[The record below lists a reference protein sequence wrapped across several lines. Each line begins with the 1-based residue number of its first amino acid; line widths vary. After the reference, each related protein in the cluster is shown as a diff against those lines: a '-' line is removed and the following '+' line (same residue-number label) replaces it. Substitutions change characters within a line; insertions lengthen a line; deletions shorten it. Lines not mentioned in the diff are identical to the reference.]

1 MTQLLLFNVTNGLII
16 GAFYVLMA
24 LGLSLILNLS
34 NVINF
39 AHGGFLVIGGYIAY
53 TITPYVGFWG
63 ALLIAPPL
71 TAVIGLVVER
81 VLIRPLYG
89 RDPLYSLLLTFGL
102 AFMIEDGT
110 RFLWGAQGKPVT
122 IPDFLAQPLSYDY
135 FFITGY
141 RLFMV
146 LTVVAAV
153 ALLFVLLRYTRLGIR
168 IRAGTLDLET
178 VSALGIN
185 VGMLRSLNF
194 AVGIFLAG
202 LSGVL
207 AAGQLGLEPTMGATL
222 LMPSFIAIIVGGVGS
237 LAGTL
242 FGGLLIGVAS
252 GVTAVFFP
260 AASEAIMYVMMA
272 LVLLV
277 RPRGLFGEEGMLEA
291 SKGQDPGFDVLLS
304 ARRWLARLDP
314 KGGFLARSAKA
325 PGALPAAKKA
335 AVLPG
340 QWRGLLLLAAIWT
353 VLLSAPYWM
362 PFAGGYTALGTRVL
376 VLALAAM
383 SVNFLLGFTG
393 VLSFGHAAWFGLGAY
408 GAGLALKFLAPS
420 TPLAILAGMT
430 LAGVA
435 GGLLGALLV
444 RRRGVYFAMVTIAFG
459 QVFYFIAFQWSSL
472 TGGDDGLRGFSRQ
485 PLDSGAFTVDIINNA
500 DAFYWFVLFFF
511 GLLTAVMALIL
522 RSPFGRTMVA
532 IRENERR
539 ARFLGVAVERHIWIV
554 FTLSCF
560 FIGVAGAL
568 YALTNNF
575 ADPRGLHYSQSGD
588 FVMMAV
594 MGGMRTFWGPLLGAA
609 VFVVLQD
616 YLSSVTVNW
625 MSFVGLLF
633 VLVVLFFPRG
643 LLGFAGQR
651 AQA

>member
-1 MTQLLLFNVTNGLII
+1 MMTQLLLFNVTNGLII

-53 TITPYVGFWG
+53 TITPYIGFWG
-63 ALLIAPPL
+63 ALLLAPPL
-71 TAVIGLVVER
+71 TAIIGLAVER

-110 RFLWGAQGKPVT
+110 RFIWGPQGKPVT
-122 IPDFLAQPLSYDY
+122 IPAFLAQPLSNDL

-146 LTVVAAV
+146 AVVIIAV
-153 ALLFVLLRYTRLGIR
+153 TLLFLLLRYTRLGVR

-178 VSALGIN
+178 VAALGIN
-185 VGMLRSLNF
+185 VRMLRSLNF

-207 AAGQLGLEPTMGATL
+207 AAGQLGLEPTMGTGL
-222 LMPSFIAIIVGGVGS
+222 LMPSFIAIIVGGIGS
-237 LAGTL
+237 LPGTL
-242 FGGLLIGVAS
+242 AGGLLIGVAS
-252 GVTAVFFP
+252 GVTAVLCGILL
-260 AASEAIMYVMMA
+260 AGICGAI
-272 LVLLV
+272 L
-277 RPRGLFGEEGMLEA
+277 
-291 SKGQDPGFDVLLS
+291 
-304 ARRWLARLDP
+304 
-314 KGGFLARSAKA
+314 
-325 PGALPAAKKA
+325 
-335 AVLPG
+335 
-340 QWRGLLLLAAIWT
+340 GLLI
-353 VLLSAPYWM
+353 
-362 PFAGGYTALGTRVL
+362 
-376 VLALAAM
+376 
-383 SVNFLLGFTG
+383 
-393 VLSFGHAAWFGLGAY
+393 
-408 GAGLALKFLAPS
+408 
-420 TPLAILAGMT
+420 
-430 LAGVA
+430 
-435 GGLLGALLV
+435 V

-459 QVFYFIAFQWSSL
+459 QVFYYIAFQWSSL

-485 PLDSGAFTVDIINNA
+485 PIDLGFFKLDILTNA
-500 DAFYWFVLFFF
+500 NIFYYFVLFC
-511 GLLTAVMALIL
+511 LALAVGAMGFIL
-522 RSPFGRTMVA
+522 RSPFGRTMIA

-539 ARFLGVAVERHIWIV
+539 ARFLGIPVERHIWIA

-560 FIGVAGAL
+560 FMGFAGAL
-568 YALTNNF
+568 YALVNNF

-594 MGGMRTFWGPLLGAA
+594 MGGMRSFWGPLLGAT

-643 LLGFAGQR
+643 LLGFFQR
-651 AQA
+651 SKA

>member
-53 TITPYVGFWG
+53 TITPYIGFWG
-63 ALLIAPPL
+63 ALLLAPPL
-71 TAVIGLVVER
+71 TAVIGLAVER

-102 AFMIEDGT
+102 AFMIEEGT
-110 RFLWGAQGKPVT
+110 RFIWGPQGKPVT
-122 IPDFLAQPLSYDY
+122 IPAFLAQPLSNDL

-146 LTVVAAV
+146 AVVMIAV

-178 VSALGIN
+178 VAALGIN
-185 VGMLRSLNF
+185 VQLLRSLNF
-194 AVGIFLAG
+194 AVGIFLGG

-207 AAGQLGLEPTMGATL
+207 AAGQLGLDPTMGTGL
-222 LMPSFIAIIVGGVGS
+222 LMPSFIAIIVGGIGS
-237 LAGTL
+237 LPGTL
-242 FGGLLIGVAS
+242 LGGLLIGVAS
-252 GVTAVFFP
+252 GLTAVFLP
-260 AASEAIMYVMMA
+260 AASEAVIYVMMA
-272 LVLLV
+272 VV
-277 RPRGLFGEEGMLEA
+277 
-291 SKGQDPGFDVLLS
+291 
-304 ARRWLARLDP
+304 
-314 KGGFLARSAKA
+314 
-325 PGALPAAKKA
+325 LPAICA
-335 AVLPG
+335 AL
-340 QWRGLLLLAAIWT
+340 IF
-353 VLLSAPYWM
+353 APYWM
-362 PFAGGYTALGTRVL
+362 VPLGGYTALATRVL
-376 VLALAAM
+376 VLGLAAM
-383 SVNFLLGFTG
+383 SLNFLLGFTG
-393 VLSFGHAAWFGLGAY
+393 VLSFGHAAYFGLGAY
-408 GAGLALKFLAPS
+408 GAGLTLKFLAAS
-420 TPLAILAGMT
+420 TPLALLLGM
-430 LAGVA
+430 LLGGVC
-435 GGLLGALLV
+435 GGLLGTLIV

-459 QVFYFIAFQWSSL
+459 QVFYYIAFQWSSL
-472 TGGDDGLRGFSRQ
+472 TGGDDGLRGFSRR
-485 PLDSGAFTVDIINNA
+485 PLDFGLFKIDILSSANN
-500 DAFYWFVLFFF
+500 FYFFVLFCFA
-511 GLLTAVMALIL
+511 LAVGAMGFIL
-522 RSPFGRTMVA
+522 RSPFGRTMIA

-539 ARFLGVAVERHIWIV
+539 SRFLGIPVERHIWIA

-560 FIGVAGAL
+560 FMGFAGAL
-568 YALTNNF
+568 YALVNNF

-594 MGGMRTFWGPLLGAA
+594 MGGMRSFWGPLLGAA

-643 LLGFAGQR
+643 LLGVVRRRSQ
-651 AQA
+651 